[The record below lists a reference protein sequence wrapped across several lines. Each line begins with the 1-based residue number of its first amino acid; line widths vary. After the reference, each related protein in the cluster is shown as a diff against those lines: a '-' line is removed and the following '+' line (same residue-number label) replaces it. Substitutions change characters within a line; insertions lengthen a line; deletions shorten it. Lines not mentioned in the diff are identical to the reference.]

1 MKKATLLFTS
11 MMLCILMQAQTI
23 MPCLHDIGVHQME
36 AQFPGYQDAVKKTFE
51 DAKNSVRS
59 RINDIYTIPVVVH
72 VVWKDSVEN
81 ISMSQIEDQIAELN
95 RCYRRQNPDT
105 SNMRP
110 IFEDVASD
118 PMIEFELVDV
128 VRVETSAEFQPE
140 FSFVGSGM
148 PDHVKQTANG
158 GSDAYDANFFM
169 NIWVCKIQPLDIFGQ
184 ESPVLGY
191 AYPPVGLSNWPDG
204 SAAPSKEL
212 EGIVVDYRTFGKGL
226 VYEIPM
232 IGDLP
237 MEGRTTVHEVGH
249 YLGLRHISGDG
260 ISGLLGTPDCD
271 ADDGLGD
278 TPNQGLQ
285 SQFNCDTTQN
295 TCTDAS
301 DDRPDMIENYM
312 DYSMETCQNTFTK
325 EQTAIMRAVLEGPR
339 SGLLSGP
346 SSTKNLA
353 INAEVRVY
361 PNPFSD
367 MVSIKI
373 ASEENFVS
381 YQLTDFLGKVI
392 RTGNLN
398 TDNVELNFSTLTKGI
413 YNLTVRTEKGLI
425 ATERLIKQ

>member
-11 MMLCILMQAQTI
+11 MMLCVLMQAQTI
-23 MPCLHDIGVHQME
+23 MPCLHDIGVHSME
-36 AQFPGYQDAVKKTFE
+36 AKFPGYQDAVKQTFE
-51 DAKNSVRS
+51 DIKNSVRP
-59 RINDIYTIPVVVH
+59 RVNDIYTIPVVVH
-72 VVWKDSVEN
+72 VVWKDSIEN
-81 ISMSQIEDQIAELN
+81 IPLSQIEDQIAELN
-95 RCYRRQNPDT
+95 RCYRRQNSDT

-118 PMIEFELVDV
+118 PMIEFELIDV
-128 VRVETSAEFQPE
+128 VRVETIAEFEPE
-140 FSFVGSGM
+140 LSFVGSAM
-148 PDHVKQTANG
+148 PDHVKQTVNG
-158 GSDAYDANFFM
+158 GSDAFDANFFM
-169 NIWVCKIQPLDIFGQ
+169 NIWVCNIQPLDIFGQ

-191 AYPPVGLSNWPDG
+191 AYPPVGLTNWPDG

-212 EGIVVDYRTFGKGL
+212 EGIVVDYRTFGKGMI
-226 VYEIPM
+226 YEIPM

-271 ADDGLGD
+271 ADDGLDD

-285 SQFNCDTTQN
+285 SQFNCDPTQN

-301 DDRPDMIENYM
+301 NDRPDMIENYM

-346 SSTKNLA
+346 SSTKNL
-353 INAEVRVY
+353 ITNTDVRVY

-398 TDNVELNFSTLTKGI
+398 TDNIELNFSTLTKGI